1 MKKVIPALVVLLVVG
16 ACLPTVPTPISPTAT
31 AVIGSSNT
39 PTLAPSNTAPPS
51 ETPVVFNPSVTAV
64 SASSTPESTATSSP
78 LPNLTSTLATSTD
91 APATLAQ
98 STATGAQSTATVAQL
113 TSTPT
118 LGGPS
123 LTPTLGIL
131 KYGTLPP
138 EVPFNRITLVNRS
151 KRQAY
156 ISLQVTMPD
165 GRYSIIE
172 YPVYGQVKIKAPL
185 GYYVYV
191 AWVGGNKM
199 TGTFRLTSTDGLAIY
214 LFKDKVVIK

>member
-16 ACLPTVPTPISPTAT
+16 ACLPSTPPTPISPTVT

-39 PTLAPSNTAPPS
+39 PTLAPSNTAPPT
-51 ETPVVFNPSVTAV
+51 ETSVVFNPSITPN
-64 SASSTPESTATSSP
+64 SASSTPESTVTFSP
-78 LPNLTSTLATSTD
+78 MPNLTSTLATSTV

-98 STATGAQSTATVAQL
+98 STATGAQP
-113 TSTPT
+113 TSTQT
-118 LGGPS
+118 LGAPGGPS

-138 EVPFNRITLVNRS
+138 EVPFNRISLINRS
-151 KRQAY
+151 KAQAY

-172 YPVYGQVKIKAPL
+172 YPVYGHVKVKAPI

-199 TGTFRLTSTDGLAIY
+199 TGTFRLTSADSLTILLY
-214 LFKDKVVIK
+214 KDKVVIK